1 MHNFVPT
8 LRCDL
13 FHVNL
18 SFVGKKSWPTRYM
31 SIALITRPAIATH
44 WHLLT
49 QIFIK
54 FYLIE
59 DGLIWADEGPLVHG
73 LLAVSQGH
81 RVADMEQLRQEEWK
95 SNNFH
100 LNIQKSYFVG
110 RNYLWDVF
118 IMNIQRGYN
127 FSRSYVQ
134 FFCELETIKCRV
146 LSRSLNW
153 LKYNNYTTF
162 GAIICQQFS

>member
-1 MHNFVPT
+1 
-8 LRCDL
+8 
-13 FHVNL
+13 
-18 SFVGKKSWPTRYM
+18 M

-81 RVADMEQLRQEEWK
+81 RVADMEQLRQEE
-95 SNNFH
+95 
-100 LNIQKSYFVG
+100 
-110 RNYLWDVF
+110 
-118 IMNIQRGYN
+118 
-127 FSRSYVQ
+127 
-134 FFCELETIKCRV
+134 
-146 LSRSLNW
+146 
-153 LKYNNYTTF
+153 
-162 GAIICQQFS
+162 